1 MKQISHP
8 PRAVDLMLVEDTPSL
23 QMLYRTVLRKAGY
36 PAVCAST
43 GEDALEQFAT
53 HKPKV
58 VLLDLMLP
66 DRDGL
71 SVMSDMLRQQP
82 GTRVIVISANG
93 AISNAV
99 EATRRGAHDFLVK
112 PLGDTRLVGA
122 VASAMSDC
130 RREAQRLTPVPTDLL
145 TAGDGVFQGNS
156 AAIVR
161 VRAQV
166 EAVAGSMA
174 PVVIQGESGTGRF
187 ACAELI
193 HASSPRARERLVTV
207 NCRGVTPGHLWDELF
222 GKGGD
227 APRTRGALARALGG
241 SLLLLEPQDMPAEV
255 QAGLLQVLRE
265 GQFPTGTGD
274 DAQAFD
280 FRLISVVQNDLF
292 EAQRAGRMC
301 EDLCYRLAV
310 LSIDMPPLRDRID
323 DIGLLTEQYLKSVAQ
338 QEGKAFERLAPD
350 VVPALAAREWRGN
363 LRELTNVLRQAI
375 VLNDGQELTG
385 SMLPHAPAGKAQP
398 AQPQDSTLPVLDALA
413 GLTMAEI
420 ERKVIEAAIE
430 RHGGSI
436 PQAARELDIAPST
449 IYRKRD
455 VWDAQDR

>member
-1 MKQISHP
+1 MKQITHP
-8 PRAVDLMLVEDTPSL
+8 PRQVDLMLVEDTPSL
-23 QMLYRTVLRKAGY
+23 QMLYSTVLRKAGY

-43 GEDALEQFAT
+43 GADALEQFAAY
-53 HKPKV
+53 KPKV

-82 GTRVIVISANG
+82 GTRIIVISANG

-122 VASAMSDC
+122 VASAMSDS
-130 RREAQRLTPVPTDLL
+130 RREAQRLTPVPADLL
-145 TAGDGVFQGNS
+145 TAGDGVFVGNS
-156 AAIVR
+156 AAIAR

-166 EAVAGSMA
+166 AAVAGSMA

-193 HASSPRARERLVTV
+193 HATSPRARERLVTV
-207 NCRGVTPGHLWDELF
+207 NCRGAPPGHLWDELF
-222 GKGGD
+222 GRGGNT
-227 APRTRGALARALGG
+227 PRTRGALARAQGG
-241 SLLLLEPQDMPAEV
+241 SLLLLEPQDMPMEV

-265 GQFPTGTGD
+265 GQFPASTGEE
-274 DAQAFD
+274 AQALD
-280 FRLISVVQNDLF
+280 FRLISIVQNDLF
-292 EAQRAGRMC
+292 KAQHAGRMC
-301 EDLCYRLAV
+301 EDLSYRLAV
-310 LSIDMPPLRDRID
+310 LSIDMPPLCDRID
-323 DIGLLTEQYLKSVAQ
+323 DISPLTEQYLKCVAQ
-338 QEGKAFERLAPD
+338 QEGKAFQRLAPD
-350 VVPALAAREWRGN
+350 VVPALAAREWPGN

-375 VLNDGQELTG
+375 VLHDGPELCG
-385 SMLPHAPAGKAQP
+385 SMLPTGIASTAATLSQQEPA
-398 AQPQDSTLPVLDALA
+398 LPLLDALA
-413 GLTMAEI
+413 GLTMAQI
-420 ERKVIEAAIE
+420 ERRVIESTIE

-455 VWDAQDR
+455 TWDAQDR